1 MKSGYARTT
10 ILVAAAIM
18 AIGAIVLGYLYFS
31 GQSKQMAVVIVAAE
45 DISANTVISSGMIR
59 VVSIQEDA
67 KRPDAATDLAGVV
80 QKVAIAPV
88 KKGEQIVLTNLVDK
102 GTAFGLAAIIPP
114 GTRAMTITVD
124 ATDTVSEFLQPG
136 NHVDII
142 ATLTDGSNSVAR
154 LILQDVVLLAVDS
167 NIQSAAQRAQ
177 KQPLPAESTR
187 VNAARV
193 TIAVT
198 PSQAE
203 MLVAAQQRGKL
214 KVVLRGVSDSSRFA
228 TKGTST
234 NRIFGIKEAQHQ
246 TAKSVQPAKRVS
258 GTQKK
263 TLRKSTVVRPMS
275 VPTRPGQVAEC
286 PPGLALKKNTITVI
300 KGNQVEE
307 VEVDN

>member
-1 MKSGYARTT
+1 MRSGYARTT

-18 AIGAIVLGYLYFS
+18 AIGAFVLGYIYFS
-31 GQSKQMAVVIVAAE
+31 GQKQQMVPVVVATG
-45 DISANTVISSGMIR
+45 DISSNTIVTPEMVRVISIS
-59 VVSIQEDA
+59 ED
-67 KRPDAATDLAGVV
+67 KILPDAATDIAGVL
-80 QKVAIAPV
+80 QKVTIAPIT
-88 KKGEQIVLTNLVDK
+88 KGEQIISTNLMDK

-142 ATLTDGSNSVAR
+142 ATITEGSESVAR
-154 LILQDVVLLAVDS
+154 TILQNVVLLAVNS
-167 NIQSAAQRAQ
+167 NIQPAAQRSRE
-177 KQPLPAESTR
+177 QPPAESTET
-187 VNAARV
+187 AARV

-214 KVVLRGVSDSSRFA
+214 KIALRGVSDYSRIV
-228 TKGTST
+228 TKGAST
-234 NRIFGIKEAQHQ
+234 DRIFGIKEPKREGGKPVPTSKRVT
-246 TAKSVQPAKRVS
+246 TAK
-258 GTQKK
+258 KK
-263 TLRKSTVVRPMS
+263 TVSKPTALRPMA

-286 PPGLALKKNTITVI
+286 PPGLALKKNTVTVI

-307 VEVDN
+307 VEVDP